1 MKAQKSLSSIS
12 ASRDLWI
19 AQYRRELAE
28 RDHFSG
34 LEAARR
40 KGLDEGRKEGHR
52 KRLVDGVRMTARNLL
67 ALDMNTETSVKATGL
82 SEDEIRKL
90 RENSSNT

>member
-34 LEAARR
+34 LAAARR
-40 KGLDEGRKEGHR
+40 KWLA
-52 KRLVDGVRMTARNLL
+52 DGVRMTARNLL
-67 ALDMNTETSVKATGL
+67 ALGMNTETIVKATGL

>member
-12 ASRDLWI
+12 ASRDLWV

-40 KGLDEGRKEGHR
+40 KGHK
-52 KRLVDGVRMTARNLL
+52 DGVRDRSLILAKKFMSMGHTAEEAAAFAEIDVNLL
-67 ALDMNTETSVKATGL
+67 EKDK
-82 SEDEIRKL
+82 
-90 RENSSNT
+90 